1 MTAPKSR
8 IKILCVDDEPQVL
21 EGLALHLRRNYEMF
35 TAVSGPLALATLESE
50 PSIAVIVSDMRMPG
64 MDGAAFLARSRQVAP
79 DAVRILL
86 TGEADINSAIHAVNE
101 GQIFRFLTKPC
112 PPATLLA
119 AIEAAVHQHRLV
131 TAERVLL
138 EQTLHGSI
146 KALTD
151 LLAVVSPASFGRAM
165 RIKKLVSAIVDRLG
179 LADRWQV
186 EVAAMLSQI
195 GCVTLP
201 PETAERV
208 YYGHP
213 LSAEEQRLV
222 ARVPQITQELLLNIP
237 RLEDVREILR
247 TYTRTYVLDPAEL
260 NDRNRAIAVRGAEIL
275 KVAVDF
281 DALDSAGGPSA
292 DLALE
297 TLRGRVGHYDREV
310 LEALAAH
317 RGAKPHSDVRELPT
331 NQLRPGMIL
340 AEDVKLRSGALLCA
354 RGYEISERFLDRTRN
369 FSSDILY
376 KPLWRVIV
384 PSSVRDN
391 AA

>member
-1 MTAPKSR
+1 MSAIKART
-8 IKILCVDDEPQVL
+8 KILCVDDEPQVL
-21 EGLALHLRRNYEMF
+21 EGLALHLRRHYEMF

-50 PSIAVIVSDMRMPG
+50 PTVAVIVSDMRMPG
-64 MDGAAFLARSRQVAP
+64 MDGASFLARSRAVAP

-86 TGEADINSAIHAVNE
+86 TGEADINSAIQAVNE

-112 PPATLLA
+112 PPSTLLA

-151 LLAVVSPASFGRAM
+151 LLAVVSPASFGRAT
-165 RIKKLVSAIVDRLG
+165 RIKKLVTGIIDRLG

-213 LSAEEQRLV
+213 LSPDEQRLV
-222 ARVPQITQELLLNIP
+222 ARVPQITQDLLQNIP

-247 TYTRTYVLDPAEL
+247 TYTRAYVLDPSEL
-260 NDRNRAIAVRGAEIL
+260 ADRNRAIAVRGAEIL

-281 DALDSAGGPSA
+281 DALDSAGGPSSE
-292 DLALE
+292 LALE
-297 TLRGRVGHYDREV
+297 TLRGRVGHYDKEV
-310 LEALAAH
+310 LEALASH

-354 RGYEISERFLDRTRN
+354 RGYEISERFLERTRN